1 MVAGKR
7 TAGKPRKR
15 WEKDITDTLGTTM
28 AAASKVAED
37 RHQHLGS
44 DVLKGICSQKK
55 ILKLYEHVP
64 SVILSNKV
72 SSSASF
78 ASSSCNQRNSI

>member
-7 TAGKPRKR
+7 TAGKPRQR
-15 WEKDITDTLGTTM
+15 WEKDIADTFGTM

-55 ILKLYEHVP
+55 ILELYEHVP